1 MKLETKRLTLRDWT
15 KRDISDL
22 IEGLNNY
29 NVSKWLALVPH
40 PYTKKDAQ
48 EWINYCRQNAK
59 SKNRGYY
66 FAIELK
72 SEKKVIGGIDIN
84 KINKFHGIGGGGFWV
99 NAKYHR
105 QGYGAEALAAKIDF
119 AFNKL
124 KLRRLE
130 SGFFKGNKPSLNLQK
145 KFGYKVEGL
154 RRKGFKCKA
163 DGKLKDEYI
172 TALLRNDWKK
182 PRLGKLA
189 ILYKKDTPR

>member
-1 MKLETKRLTLRDWT
+1 MKLETKRLILRDWS
-15 KRDISDL
+15 KKDIADL

-29 NVSKWLALVPH
+29 KVSKWLALVPN
-40 PYTKKDAQ
+40 PYTKKDA
-48 EWINYCRQNAK
+48 EDWISYCKQNAK
-59 SKNRGYY
+59 SKNRSYY

-72 SEKKVIGGIDIN
+72 SEKKVIGGIGID
-84 KINKFHGIGGGGFWV
+84 KINKFHGIGGGGFWI
-99 NAKYHR
+99 NEKYHGK
-105 QGYGAEALAAKIDF
+105 GYGTEALAAKIGF

-163 DGKLKDEYI
+163 DGKLKDEYT
-172 TALLRNDWKK
+172 TALLKEDWNRK
-182 PRLGKLA
+182 
-189 ILYKKDTPR
+189 